1 MIIDVGF
8 VRQFAGGE
16 ETFDKGEELAGDG
29 RWKRWGQFEE
39 WIWGECKGSSGELYQ
54 VSFSIPQ
61 LKGTCTCPSRQRPC
75 KHIVALLLRHVR
87 QAQPINADP
96 VPPWLQNRLKQ
107 QKKVA
112 EKAKQSAV
120 PASSTSPDSSQS
132 KTPSLGPAKVG
143 PVPMDKRQQER
154 VALADT
160 GIDLLERWLEDGLRQ
175 GLLSMCQRDA
185 SFWGDLIKRLIDCQ
199 LGGLANMVH
208 DIAADCSGQIRF
220 AVWLGKLARLHL
232 LIRAYRQ
239 LHRLTPQQQEGV
251 WGYLGRIYRKEE
263 VVQRGA
269 IRSGLWEW
277 IGTSQSVNTR
287 TDVTTRRYWLLGS
300 DGRIATH
307 DEHYHRSQ
315 SQQSDPW
322 QLLANRAF
330 EAHYADYPALYPTRV
345 LLLHR
350 QIRSGSL
357 EPVGYAGLSEL
368 LQAYASA
375 LKQDP
380 WLRQFPAV
388 CRNCTVHVL
397 DDQYL
402 ELRDQYDCKVIVVR
416 PSKNFSSEWVE
427 KVNATGCIFGWW
439 EGWYFYPCSYWN
451 GHKWDG
457 MFDPSDEDANVPKP
471 VPPWKKMEVFVE
483 KAMNGTP
490 DGLNLLRQ
498 TARVVL
504 CELGGYQ
511 PQRGH

>member
-1 MIIDVGF
+1 MTIDLEF

-16 ETFDKGEELAGDG
+16 ENFRKGEELTGDD
-29 RWKRWGQFEE
+29 RWKRYGQLEE
-39 WIWGECKGSSGELYQ
+39 LIWGELKGSGNEPYQ
-54 VSFSIPQ
+54 VSFSIAQ
-61 LKGTCTCPSRQRPC
+61 LKGKCTCSSRQRPC
-75 KHIVALLLRHVR
+75 KHIVALLLRYVN
-87 QAQPINADP
+87 QAQPIKADP
-96 VPPWLQNRLKQ
+96 APPWLQTLLKQ
-107 QKKVA
+107 QQKVV

-120 PASSTSPDSSQS
+120 PASSISSASPEGEAPSSGQ
-132 KTPSLGPAKVG
+132 TKV
-143 PVPMDKRQQER
+143 DKRQQER
-154 VALADT
+154 QGLANT
-160 GIDLLERWLEDGLRQ
+160 GIALLERWLEDGLRQ
-175 GLLSMCQRDA
+175 GLLSMSQRDE
-185 SFWGDLIKRLIDCQ
+185 SFWADLIKRLIDCQ

-208 DIAADCSGQIRF
+208 DIATDCSGQIRF

-251 WGYLGRIYRKEE
+251 WSYLGRIYRKEE

-269 IRSGLWEW
+269 IRSGLWQW

-287 TDVTTRRYWLLGS
+287 TGVTTRRYWLLGS

-307 DEHYHRSQ
+307 DEHFHRFQ

-322 QLLANRAF
+322 QPLANQAF
-330 EAHYADYPALYPTRV
+330 EAHYVDYPALYPTRV
-345 LLLHR
+345 LLLYR
-350 QIRSGSL
+350 QIRSGSW
-357 EPVGYAGLSEL
+357 EPAGYAGISEL

-388 CRNCTVHVL
+388 CRNCTVYVL

-402 ELRDQYDCKVIVVR
+402 KLRDQYDYKVIIIR
-416 PSKNFSSEWVE
+416 PSENFGSEWVK
-427 KVNATGCIFGWW
+427 KVNETGCIFGWW
-439 EGWYFYPCSYWN
+439 KGWYFYPCSYWN
-451 GHKWDG
+451 GQNWDG
-457 MFDPSDEDANVPKP
+457 MLDPSEEDANVPQP

-498 TARVVL
+498 AARVVL

-511 PQRGH
+511 PQRGHQQ